1 MVIMKSVLRAS
12 AIVAALSSNSFAAG
26 ESDLA
31 KFAENARK
39 FGTAT
44 RMEVCSMC
52 NKTCPT
58 EWFFEGKTVASR
70 GNHRCSVLDE
80 LNLRTHL
87 KPHYFEKEALK
98 IQALKIQALQKEQ
111 DELKRDHLKVDY
123 QAVMEAMEFAKA
135 CQKSPALEL
144 SNEKLLTWFS
154 APSYELDLSSSESPK
169 IKVEPF
175 IAFSTAK
182 IASFNFELDSFLIPI
197 SKTSDETK
205 KD

>member
-26 ESDLA
+26 ESDLT

-80 LNLRTHL
+80 LNLRMDS
-87 KPHYFEKEALK
+87 KPHDFAKEARKL
-98 IQALKIQALQKEQ
+98 QAHQEER